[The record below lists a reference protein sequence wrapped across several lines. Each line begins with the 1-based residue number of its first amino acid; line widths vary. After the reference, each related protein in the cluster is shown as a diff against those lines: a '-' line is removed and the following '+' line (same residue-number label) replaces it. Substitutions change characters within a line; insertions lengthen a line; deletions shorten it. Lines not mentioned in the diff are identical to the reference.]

1 MKLQRVLALAK
12 KNLKAVTR
20 EPGMLFMIM
29 LFPIIATLAFGFSFG
44 TSGGGQPTLQLGLV
58 NTDSSGSKPW
68 SQYLVGNLSQTEIL
82 ILQNFSTSAEA
93 REDLSQGRI
102 QAVLTIPENFGQS
115 CDSFWASP
123 TDPALW
129 TNTTITLDLDSG
141 SLFATQ
147 AIPPIVQQA
156 LSTTVFGVQPT
167 STSGPVQI
175 GSPSLI
181 DVSKLTTLDYMA
193 PGFFAFFAIFL
204 IMSVAESFTY
214 EREKGLLRRI
224 RTTPTSSS
232 EFIASQAVSNMI
244 TAMIQVAIVF
254 LTVFLTGYRPLGDA
268 FSIVAAFAILC
279 IFSLCCVGFG
289 LITATLAKSQG
300 AATGIAFIFI
310 MPMMFLGTFVTVG
323 LSAIAKEAGRFV
335 PSYYVTDALTSLF
348 LRGAPATSATIVL
361 DVVVVTIYSAVVL
374 LIGIILYGKLGKT

>member
-1 MKLQRVLALAK
+1 
-12 KNLKAVTR
+12 
-20 EPGMLFMIM
+20 MLFMVM
-29 LFPIIATLAFGFSFG
+29 LFPVIATLAFGFSFG
-44 TSGGGQPTLQLGLV
+44 TSGGGQPTFQLGIV

-82 ILQNFSTSAEA
+82 IVQNYSTSVKA
-93 REDLSQGRI
+93 REDLSQGGI
-102 QAVLTIPENFGQS
+102 QAVLIIPENFGSS

-123 TDPALW
+123 TDSTLW
-129 TNTTITLDLDSG
+129 TNTTITLDLDKG

-167 STSGPVQI
+167 SISGPVQI

-204 IMSVAESFTY
+204 IMSVAESFTN

-224 RTTPTSSS
+224 RTTPTTSS

-244 TAMIQVAIVF
+244 VAMIQVAIVF
-254 LTVFLTGYRPLGDA
+254 LTVFLVGYRPLGDA
-268 FSIVAAFAILC
+268 SSIVSAFAILC

-300 AATGIAFIFI
+300 AATGIAFVFI

-348 LRGAPATSATIVL
+348 LRGAPVTSPAILL
-361 DVVVVTIYSAVVL
+361 DIAGVTIYSIAV
-374 LIGIILYGKLGKT
+374 LILGIALFERYGKT